1 MKFRG
6 EIWLTNLEPTIG
18 AEIRKTRPAVII
30 NDDDA
35 GILPLKIIAP
45 ITDWKP
51 NYDEIFWMIKI
62 EPDEKNGLNKTS
74 AIDVF
79 QLRCLSE
86 RRLIKRFGKISD
98 EISDELTTVL
108 AKVLHIE

>member
-6 EIWLTNLEPTIG
+6 EIWLTNLEPSIG

-30 NDDDA
+30 NDDNV

-51 NYDEIFWMIKI
+51 NFDKILWMIKI
-62 EPDEKNGLNKTS
+62 EPDDKNGLSKTS
-74 AIDVF
+74 VIDAF
-79 QLRCLSE
+79 QIRCLSE
-86 RRLIKRFGKISD
+86 QRFIKRLGQISD
-98 EISDELTTVL
+98 EI
-108 AKVLHIE
+108 